1 MSIQAILSAV
11 DSGFSST
18 MKSAEQAVSGL
29 SDVSNQATKQNKG
42 FMSSVKTVATGIGVY
57 KLASA
62 GLNAVSS
69 GFGEVVGEMTDSNI
83 AWQTFDG
90 NMQMLGQTPKQ
101 IAKVQKSLQ
110 DFATASIYG
119 ASDMA
124 TTYAQM
130 AALGVDNTEQLVK
143 GMGGLA
149 SSAENPQQAM
159 KTLSQQMVQALA
171 KPEMQWQDF
180 KLMMESAPSAMAQ
193 VAKHMGMSLD
203 ELILGIQD
211 GEIASKD
218 FAQAVAEV
226 GTNEQFSKLATT
238 FKSTGQALDGM
249 TETLANKL
257 MPAFKALDKI
267 GIKAVEGLSDMIDKV
282 DVEGLMKK
290 FTQLG
295 KIVAPAFKEI
305 GRVAGKAFQAV
316 GQFFQPVGTM
326 FEEIGAS
333 ISVFSNLLL
342 TTIGRI
348 GRGDWAGAWE
358 SLTSN
363 ISGRFRSLSAS
374 FRTMVAD
381 MWSNLKELGAN
392 VGNFINNIDWGSVY
406 DSIDGFFGTIGE
418 QIMAVD
424 WKLVGGEI
432 GGSINELVGG
442 VKSWLDA
449 NVPKVIE
456 YAQTVLFNP
465 QSELNIEAGAFHAEV
480 MGLID
485 GFVEGLGI
493 EEFIHDFVV
502 EMNAKPM
509 FSWGSWEDEISSALA
524 KMRRDILTVVQGI
537 QNFGNELDQVQVNQ
551 EVVMDIML
559 RRGEGWDESQIKAW
573 IDETYGEGTYDT
585 IIELVPTIEVTEPPV
600 SYSDSIQA
608 WADANA
614 TDLTIEQQ
622 VAVAIDAHI
631 AEGGTVGDLQ
641 HLIDQQ
647 FGEGTYQS
655 TVKAEL
661 MIEILRSH
669 GVDEGQIQSYING
682 QFGHNTYE
690 LIAQVEAIAEIV
702 SIAGAD
708 ESELKRLI
716 DEQFG
721 EGAYDH
727 IVKVNAEAEV
737 LLGEGFS
744 TETIR
749 QMINEKYGDKAYD
762 IVTKINPKFTLQTG
776 HSGGASMAGQVG
788 LSGQIESLVQS
799 MVPKAPIAMS
809 IPVAPQLTT
818 GGAGA
823 TGEGG
828 SGFDLSGITAQ
839 ITAEL
844 ESLKATV
851 SAAMDGINST
861 IMTQAS
867 AWGTSIA
874 SAMTTM
880 VTSVTATMTAM
891 TMAVTLAMTA
901 MTMAVSMAMTSLS
914 QTVTTTMTSM
924 AETVATTMTSM
935 AESVTQAM
943 TAMADAI
950 TQAMTAL
957 VEAVSA
963 GMNEAVSVV
972 EAGASSIV
980 EAVSG
985 LYDSMYSAGQSA
997 GQGLTDGLNSMQ
1009 GAVSAAAAA
1018 LASAANVAARAA
1030 FVINSPSKVWRGF
1043 GYSAGEGLVDGF
1055 DGSQRSVKKSATRL
1069 AVAGLPNI
1077 APFSGRSSHVSV
1089 SGNVSNAQ
1097 QNAELK
1103 SELSQIKKAIKEGQ
1117 VIMLDGN
1124 TWVGATVDRMDTALG
1139 NNQSL
1144 GGRHQLS

>member
-1 MSIQAILSAV
+1 MAESMSIQAILSAV

-18 MKSAEQAVSGL
+18 MKNAQQAVSGL
-29 SDVSNQATKQNKG
+29 GSVSDQGAKQNKG
-42 FMSSVKTVATGIGVY
+42 FLSSVKTVASGIGVY

-62 GLNAVSS
+62 GLGAISN

-90 NMQMLGQTPKQ
+90 NMQMLGQSPKQ
-101 IAKVQKSLQ
+101 IGKVQKSLQ

-149 SSAENPQQAM
+149 SSAESPQQAM
-159 KTLSQQMVQALA
+159 KTLSTQMVQALA
-171 KPEMQWQDF
+171 KPQMQWQDF
-180 KLMMESAPSAMAQ
+180 KLMMEQAPSAMAQ

-203 ELILGIQD
+203 DLILGIQD

-226 GTNEQFSKLATT
+226 GTNEHFTKLATT
-238 FKSTGQALDGM
+238 FKSTGQALDGL
-249 TETLANKL
+249 TEGLANKL

-282 DVEGLMKK
+282 DIEGMVEGFSRVAKV
-290 FTQLG
+290 
-295 KIVAPAFKEI
+295 VAPAFREI
-305 GRVAGKAFQAV
+305 GRHISKVSDQVKQFFEPVTKGFGEIGEAVKTFGSDMLLAASYIGLGEWGKAWDTV
-316 GQFFQPVGTM
+316 K
-326 FEEIGAS
+326 AS
-333 ISVFSNLLL
+333 AIQTFDS
-342 TTIGRI
+342 I
-348 GRGDWAGAWE
+348 
-358 SLTSN
+358 TSSFGN
-363 ISGRFRSLSAS
+363 MVSG
-374 FRTMVAD
+374 
-381 MWSNLKELGAN
+381 MWSNLKELGSN
-392 VGNFINNIDWGSVY
+392 IGNFINDIDWGSVY

-442 VKSWLDA
+442 VKNWLDT

-465 QSELNIEAGAFHAEV
+465 TSQLNIDAGAFHAEV

-493 EEFIHDFVV
+493 KEIIQDFVV

-509 FSWGSWEDEISSALA
+509 FSWGSWDGAISDALA

-537 QNFGNELDQVQVNQ
+537 QNFGNELSQVQVNQ

-559 RRGEGWDESQIKAW
+559 KRGEGWDESQIETW
-573 IDETYGEGTYDT
+573 IDENYDEGTYDT
-585 IIELVPTIEVTEPPV
+585 TIELVPTLEVTEPPV
-600 SYSDSIQA
+600 SYSDSIQG
-608 WADANA
+608 WVDANA
-614 TDLTIEQQ
+614 KDVTAEPQ
-622 VAVAIDAHI
+622 V
-631 AEGGTVGDLQ
+631 
-641 HLIDQQ
+641 
-647 FGEGTYQS
+647 
-655 TVKAEL
+655 TVKPNL
-661 MIEILRSH
+661 IL
-669 GVDEGQIQSYING
+669 QS
-682 QFGHNTYE
+682 
-690 LIAQVEAIAEIV
+690 
-702 SIAGAD
+702 
-708 ESELKRLI
+708 
-716 DEQFG
+716 
-721 EGAYDH
+721 
-727 IVKVNAEAEV
+727 
-737 LLGEGFS
+737 
-744 TETIR
+744 
-749 QMINEKYGDKAYD
+749 
-762 IVTKINPKFTLQTG
+762 G
-776 HSGGASMAGQVG
+776 HSAGASMVGGAG
-788 LSGQIESLVQS
+788 LSGQIKSWVQA
-799 MVPKAPIAMS
+799 MVPQAGVPVDIK
-809 IPVAPQLTT
+809 VAPNLSL

-823 TGEGG
+823 EGEGG

-839 ITAEL
+839 ITAQL
-844 ESLKATV
+844 ATLQTTV
-851 SAAMDGINST
+851 NTAMGNINST

-867 AWGTSIA
+867 MWGTTIST
-874 SAMTTM
+874 AMITM

-891 TMAVTLAMTA
+891 TLAVTLAMTA
-901 MTMAVSMAMTSLS
+901 MSMAVSMAMTSLS
-914 QTVTTTMTSM
+914 ETVTTTMTSM
-924 AETVATTMTSM
+924 AETVAQAMTSM
-935 AESVTQAM
+935 AEMVTQTM
-943 TAMADAI
+943 TAMSEAI
-950 TQAMTAL
+950 VQAMNAL
-957 VEAVSA
+957 VEAVTA
-963 GMNEAVSVV
+963 GMEQAVAAAQS
-972 EAGASSIV
+972 GAEGIV
-980 EAVSG
+980 NAVSG

-997 GQGLTDGLNSMQ
+997 GEGLADGLSSME
-1009 GAVSAAAAA
+1009 GSVRAAASA
-1018 LASAANVAARAA
+1018 LASAANIAAQSA
-1030 FVINSPSKVWRGF
+1030 FIINSPSKVWRGF

-1069 AVAGLPNI
+1069 AVAGLPSI

-1103 SELSQIKKAIKEGQ
+1103 SELSQIKTAIKEGQ

-1124 TWVGATVDRMDTALG
+1124 TWVGATVDRIDTALG

>member
-1 MSIQAILSAV
+1 MAESMSIQAILSAV

-29 SDVSNQATKQNKG
+29 SNVSNQATKQNKG

-62 GLNAVSS
+62 GLGAISN

-101 IAKVQKSLQ
+101 IGKVQKSLQ

-159 KTLSQQMVQALA
+159 KTLSTQMVQALA
-171 KPEMQWQDF
+171 KPQMQWQDF
-180 KLMMESAPSAMAQ
+180 KLMMEQAPSAMAQ

-203 ELILGIQD
+203 DLILGIQD

-282 DVEGLMKK
+282 DIEGMVEGIRRV
-290 FTQLG
+290 T
-295 KIVAPAFKEI
+295 KIMAPAFKEVGRQI
-305 GRVAGKAFQAV
+305 GKVMDQVGK
-316 GQFFQPVGTM
+316 FFEPVT
-326 FEEIGAS
+326 
-333 ISVFSNLLL
+333 
-342 TTIGRI
+342 
-348 GRGDWAGAWE
+348 
-358 SLTSN
+358 
-363 ISGRFRSLSAS
+363 
-374 FRTMVAD
+374 
-381 MWSNLKELGAN
+381 K
-392 VGNFINNIDWGSVY
+392 
-406 DSIDGFFGTIGE
+406 GF
-418 QIMAVD
+418 
-424 WKLVGGEI
+424 GEI
-432 GGSINELVGG
+432 GKAVKTFGSDMLLAASYIGLGEWDKAWDTIKSSAIRTFDSITSAASKMVSGMWDNFKGLMDKFNNFDWSVVWDTLDSILSPIQDAILSINWKVVGEEVG
-442 VKSWLDA
+442 TVIREFIDA
-449 NVPKVIE
+449 NVPKLQSFVVD
-456 YAQTVLFNP
+456 VLLNP
-465 QSELNIEAGAFHAEV
+465 NAKLNIEAGEFHAQI
-480 MGLID
+480 MALFD
-485 GFVEGLGI
+485 GFLEGLNI
-493 EEFIHDFVV
+493 KVPAPVNILDWSYWDAEIK
-502 EMNAKPM
+502 EMTANYQKR
-509 FSWGSWEDEISSALA
+509 LA
-524 KMRRDILTVVQGI
+524 
-537 QNFGNELDQVQVNQ
+537 ELRSLLENVDQINVKQ
-551 EVVMDIML
+551 EVVSDIIL
-559 RRGEGWDESQIKAW
+559 RRGQGWEESEIQAW
-573 IDETYGEGTYDT
+573 IDEEHGEGTYDT
-585 IIELVPTIEVTEPPV
+585 TIELVPSLKVLDPKVDYAE
-600 SYSDSIQA
+600 SIRA
-608 WADANA
+608 WADTN
-614 TDLTIEQQ
+614 TEELTLEQQ

-631 AEGGTVGDLQ
+631 AEGGTVGELQ

-655 TVKAEL
+655 TVNAEML
-661 MIEILRSH
+661 INILEGA
-669 GVDEGQIQSYING
+669 GVDDATIQSFIDG
-682 QFGHNTYE
+682 QFGSGTYE
-690 LIAQVEAIAEIV
+690 AIAQVEAIAEIV
-702 SIAGAD
+702 EIAGDD

-721 EGAYDH
+721 EGAYDY
-727 IVKVNAEAEV
+727 IAQVNAEAEV
-737 LLGEGFS
+737 LLGKGFDR
-744 TETIR
+744 ETIQ
-749 QMINEKYGDKAYD
+749 QMINDKHGARAYD
-762 IVTKINPKFTLQTG
+762 IITKINPKFTLQSG
-776 HSGGASMAGQVG
+776 HSAGASMAGGVG

-823 TGEGG
+823 SGEGG

-851 SAAMDGINST
+851 SATMDGINST

-891 TMAVTLAMTA
+891 TLAVTMAMTA
-901 MTMAVSMAMTSLS
+901 MTLAVSMAMTSLS
-914 QTVTTTMTSM
+914 TSVTQTMTSM
-924 AETVATTMTSM
+924 AEAVAQAMTSM
-935 AESVTQAM
+935 AE
-943 TAMADAI
+943 AI
-950 TQAMTAL
+950 TQAMTAM
-957 VEAVSA
+957 VEAVTA
-963 GMNEAVSVV
+963 GMDQAVAAA
-972 EAGASSIV
+972 EAGAEGIV
-980 EAVSG
+980 SAVSG

-997 GQGLTDGLNSMQ
+997 GEGLAAGLNSMQ

-1018 LASAANVAARAA
+1018 LASAANVAAQAA

-1069 AVAGLPNI
+1069 AVAGLPSI

-1089 SGNVSNAQ
+1089 SGNVSATQ

-1103 SELSQIKKAIKEGQ
+1103 SELSQIKTAIKEGQ

-1124 TWVGATVDRMDTALG
+1124 TWVGATVDRIDTALG